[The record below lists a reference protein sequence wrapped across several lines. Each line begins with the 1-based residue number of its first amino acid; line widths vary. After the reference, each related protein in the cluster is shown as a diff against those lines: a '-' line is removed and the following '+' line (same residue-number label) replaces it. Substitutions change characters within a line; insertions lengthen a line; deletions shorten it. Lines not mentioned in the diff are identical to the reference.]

1 MEKITIINITTA
13 ANTEIGTITTTISV
27 FVSLYVINHVVLYM
41 IRKAVNYKTI
51 FKKNEK
57 SPKLNSELPIETN
70 LVNLITNSTN
80 DLINIL

>member
-13 ANTEIGTITTTISV
+13 ANTEIKTIIITVSV
-27 FVSLYVINHVVLYM
+27 FISLYIINHVVLYM
-41 IRKAVNYKTI
+41 IKKAVNYGTI
-51 FKKNEK
+51 PKKNEK